1 MKTRRE
7 FLKQASRWS
16 LAATATAHLGCDG
29 ETPDPAEDGSPAAE
43 SSLGG
48 IVLNDRQS
56 QLNATRVRS
65 VHTAESIKEVQSLV
79 RKAQKE
85 NAFLSVAGGRHAM
98 GAQQFG
104 TDTLHLG
111 TTKLNSVLNF
121 DATAGQVEVE
131 AGIQWPELIQWLH
144 NEQKE
149 SKSVWSIRQKQ
160 TGVDNVTMA
169 GTLSANA
176 HGRGLRFPP
185 IVSDV
190 ESIVLVDASG
200 EPKTCSRT
208 ENPELFSLAI
218 GGYGL
223 FGIISHVTL
232 RLVPRKKV
240 ERTVEVINV
249 RDLLDRV
256 EQRLGEGYQFGDC
269 QYSTDFSDL
278 TTTHQGVFS
287 CYRPVADDTPV
298 AENRKQLSAEEW
310 GQIIYL
316 GHTDRK
322 KTFETYAEHYLA
334 TNGQIYWS
342 DTHQMSNDFEG
353 YHKLLDKRLG
363 AKHPGSEMITEVYV
377 PPAKLESFL
386 KTARKA
392 VHDDGINLVYG
403 TIRFIEK
410 DEDTFLAWAKDR
422 SVCVLCNLHVDHTDD
437 GIAKAA
443 RDARKLI
450 GIAIENG
457 GRYFPTYHRW
467 ASQQQ
472 VLAAYPQMPEFLQLK
487 KKHDAN
493 ERFQSDWY
501 RHYRKMFGTGS

>member
-1 MKTRRE
+1 
-7 FLKQASRWS
+7 
-16 LAATATAHLGCDG
+16 
-29 ETPDPAEDGSPAAE
+29 
-43 SSLGG
+43 
-48 IVLNDRQS
+48 
-56 QLNATRVRS
+56 
-65 VHTAESIKEVQSLV
+65 
-79 RKAQKE
+79 
-85 NAFLSVAGGRHAM
+85 
-98 GAQQFG
+98 
-104 TDTLHLG
+104 
-111 TTKLNSVLNF
+111 
-121 DATAGQVEVE
+121 

-144 NEQKE
+144 SEQKE

-160 TGVDNVTMA
+160 TGVDNVTLA

-190 ESIVLVDASG
+190 ESIVLVDANG
-200 EPKTCSRT
+200 EPKTCSRK
-208 ENPELFSLAI
+208 ENAEQFSLAI

-256 EQRLGEGYQFGDC
+256 EQRIDEGYQFGDC

-278 TTTHQGVFS
+278 EATHQGVFS
-287 CYRPVADDTPV
+287 CYRPVADDSPV
-298 AENRKQLSAEEW
+298 PENRKQLSAEEW

-353 YHKLLDKRLG
+353 YHKQLDKRLG
-363 AKHPGSEMITEVYV
+363 SEHPGSEMITEVYV
-377 PPAKLESFL
+377 PPENLELFL

-422 SVCVLCNLHVDHTDD
+422 SVCVLCNLHVDHTDA
-437 GIAKAA
+437 GIDKAA

-450 GIAIENG
+450 GIAIDNG

-467 ASQQQ
+467 ASQDQ
-472 VLAAYPQMPEFLQLK
+472 VLAAYPQFPEFLKLK
-487 KKHDAN
+487 KKHDKN

-501 RHYRKMFGTGS
+501 RHYRKTFASG

>member
-1 MKTRRE
+1 METRRE

-16 LAATATAHLGCDG
+16 LAATATAHFGCDSTDQKTTDNG
-29 ETPDPAEDGSPAAE
+29 VAETGADS
-43 SSLGG
+43 GG

-56 QLNATRVRS
+56 QLNPTRVRS
-65 VHTAESIKEVQSLV
+65 VLTAESINDVQAIV

-104 TDTLHLG
+104 TDTFHLD
-111 TTKLNSVLNF
+111 TTKLNGVLKF
-121 DATAGQVEVE
+121 DATAGHVEVE

-144 NEQKE
+144 NEQKD
-149 SKSVWSIRQKQ
+149 SASVWSIRQKQ
-160 TGVDNVTMA
+160 TGVDNVTLA

-190 ESIVLVDASG
+190 ESIVLVDANG

-208 ENPELFSLAI
+208 ENAELFSLAI

-232 RLVPRKKV
+232 RLVPREKV

-256 EQRLGEGYQFGDC
+256 EHRLGEGYQFGDC

-278 TTTHQGVFS
+278 TATHQGVFS
-287 CYRPVADDTPV
+287 CYRPVADNTPV
-298 AENRKQLSAEEW
+298 PEYRKQLSAEEW

-342 DTHQMSNDFEG
+342 DTHQMSNDFDG
-353 YHKLLDKRLG
+353 YHKQLDKRLR

-377 PPAKLESFL
+377 PPQNFESFL

-392 VHDDGINLVYG
+392 VNEDSINLVYG

-410 DEDTFLAWAKDR
+410 EEDTFLAWAKDR

-467 ASQQQ
+467 ASREQ
-472 VLAAYPQMPEFLQLK
+472 VLAAYPQFPEFLKLK
-487 KKHDAN
+487 KNHDGN

-501 RHYRKMFGTGS
+501 RHYRKMFAT